1 MKTVQ
6 KISARK
12 GRCLLEPN
20 NCFERWGKFV
30 SKKNGP
36 FHSNS
41 PKSKI
46 SPKIKNKTLPVLFF
60 SIQEYNFSKIESVE
74 FCSLPARNQ
83 ILSSVFSNSSNRW
96 FSWLACILY
105 FSFNRKSSFYFSNV
119 WSIFGFFEAF
129 FRKFLPVFISSSTS
143 FSSQIFLSFSLH
155 NLASFFKTSPLS
167 YFILSAN
174 RSSLSFPFFSPIFPF
189 HLHFL
194 LCFLTEFIRFNLR

>member
-1 MKTVQ
+1 MRKVRFQKT
-6 KISARK
+6 
-12 GRCLLEPN
+12 
-20 NCFERWGKFV
+20 
-30 SKKNGP
+30 GP
-36 FHSNS
+36 FRS
-41 PKSKI
+41 KSKI
-46 SPKIKNKTLPVLFF
+46 GNFFKDKKFNSPGAFF
-60 SIQEYNFSKIESVE
+60 FIQEYNFSKIESVE

-96 FSWLACILY
+96 VSWFACILH

-119 WSIFGFFEAF
+119 WPIFGFFEAF

-194 LCFLTEFIRFNLR
+194 PCFLTEFIRFNLR